1 MGHLI
6 RTAIALFTI
15 SVVTFASVAEAGDA
29 RPSTPDDALA
39 AVMDGNKRYVK
50 GKTKAT
56 NPPSA
61 RPDLAAGQAP
71 IAAFIRCADS
81 RVAPEVIFDQPLG
94 DVFVTGVAG
103 NIVTPEVI
111 ASLEFGVAVL
121 GSKIIVVMGH
131 SSCGA
136 VHAAIQHRNSSDELP
151 GSLPQLIDQII
162 VPCTLDVDP
171 EKVAEHSAEAISCNA
186 NKGIGQLTARSPVLA
201 EAVKNGTLKIIAGVH
216 DLESGEFTITQQ

>member
-1 MGHLI
+1 
-6 RTAIALFTI
+6 
-15 SVVTFASVAEAGDA
+15 
-29 RPSTPDDALA
+29 
-39 AVMDGNKRYVK
+39 
-50 GKTKAT
+50 
-56 NPPSA
+56 
-61 RPDLAAGQAP
+61 
-71 IAAFIRCADS
+71 
-81 RVAPEVIFDQPLG
+81 PLG